1 LSKPANLLIPLSQGA
16 AHIVKGLCQP
26 ADFVSRYFLTDFTR
40 KVEPCPITNRRTNL
54 PANQISTAQSRPI
67 LELTN
72 IVKSFGGVRALR
84 GVSFTLRPGEVHAIV
99 GENGAG
105 KSTLIKTIAGAIAPD
120 SGTITIDGKII
131 EENSPSLARSLGV
144 AVVYQQPSLFAD
156 LTVAENIGLRIEPP
170 SPWRRVRWGDRRK
183 QTIALLDEVGAKI
196 SPDAYVRDLSM
207 PQQQLLEIAT
217 AIGGNVRVLILDEP
231 TASLGD
237 QETENLIKVIQR
249 LRARGVGLIYISH
262 RLEEL
267 PRVADRVTVLRDGT
281 YIDTR
286 EMAGIDRRELIR
298 LMVGRDLS
306 AVYPKEHAEPGEVLL
321 ETCGIGCRFS
331 GVNDVNLTVRAGE
344 IVGLAGLVG
353 AGRTELARVLFGIT
367 PADLGD
373 IVLAGKKVRI
383 DSPAQA
389 IEQGLAYV
397 PEDRRRHGVVQ
408 DLPVSANIS
417 LAVLRRIANSG
428 LIDFAEERELADS
441 FVQRL
446 GIKTASVA
454 SLAGTL
460 SGGNQQKVA
469 VARWLATEPKVIIL
483 DEPTQGVDVGAKS
496 EIYRL
501 MSDLAQK
508 GLAILMISSDLPEV
522 FGMADR
528 IIVMHGGRVVGEM
541 DRAAATPERVLELAL
556 GHAVSLPAKG
566 VA

>member
-1 LSKPANLLIPLSQGA
+1 
-16 AHIVKGLCQP
+16 
-26 ADFVSRYFLTDFTR
+26 
-40 KVEPCPITNRRTNL
+40 
-54 PANQISTAQSRPI
+54 
-67 LELTN
+67 
-72 IVKSFGGVRALR
+72 
-84 GVSFTLRPGEVHAIV
+84 
-99 GENGAG
+99 
-105 KSTLIKTIAGAIAPD
+105 
-120 SGTITIDGKII
+120 
-131 EENSPSLARSLGV
+131 
-144 AVVYQQPSLFAD
+144 
-156 LTVAENIGLRIEPP
+156 
-170 SPWRRVRWGDRRK
+170 
-183 QTIALLDEVGAKI
+183 
-196 SPDAYVRDLSM
+196 
-207 PQQQLLEIAT
+207 
-217 AIGGNVRVLILDEP
+217 
-231 TASLGD
+231 
-237 QETENLIKVIQR
+237 
-249 LRARGVGLIYISH
+249 
-262 RLEEL
+262 
-267 PRVADRVTVLRDGT
+267 
-281 YIDTR
+281 
-286 EMAGIDRRELIR
+286 
-298 LMVGRDLS
+298 
-306 AVYPKEHAEPGEVLL
+306 
-321 ETCGIGCRFS
+321 
-331 GVNDVNLTVRAGE
+331 
-344 IVGLAGLVG
+344 
-353 AGRTELARVLFGIT
+353 VLFGIT
-367 PADLGD
+367 PADGGEILLG
-373 IVLAGKKVRI
+373 GEKVRI
-383 DSPAQA
+383 ASPTQA
-389 IEQGLAYV
+389 IEKGLAYV

-556 GHAVSLPAKG
+556 GHDVNQPAKG